1 MRSSKLA
8 GKVAIV
14 TGSSRGI
21 GKVVAMLLAQKGVK
35 VVINGRNPNH
45 LEATKIEFEQ
55 NNLHVTAIEA
65 DVTDHQAC
73 EQLINQTVQA
83 FGKLDILINNAGISM
98 EGSIAESQ
106 PHVFKKLIETNLV
119 GQLFP
124 TQAALPHIVQ
134 TKGSIVFIS
143 SIAGL
148 IGLPRFAAYSS
159 SKMALTALTQSLRI
173 ENYATDIHIGLSY
186 LGFVENE
193 KNKTFLNKDGE
204 LELMPD
210 RKSFAKMPVDKVA
223 FKIVRGIELRRKNEV
238 FSMIGKLLSLT
249 QRFFP
254 RVLEYL
260 MIRAYQKQQKPS

>member
-1 MRSSKLA
+1 MKSGKLD

-21 GKVVAMLLAQKGVK
+21 GKVVAMHLAQKGVK

-55 NNLHVTAIEA
+55 NNLNVIAIEA
-65 DVTDHQAC
+65 DVTDYQAC
-73 EQLINQTVQA
+73 EQLINQTVQT

-106 PHVFKKLIETNLV
+106 PYVFKKLIETNLV

-124 TQAALPHIVQ
+124 TQAALPHIVL

-148 IGLPRFAAYSS
+148 IGLPRYAAYSS

-173 ENYATDIHIGLSY
+173 ENYASDIHIG
-186 LGFVENE
+186 
-193 KNKTFLNKDGE
+193 
-204 LELMPD
+204 
-210 RKSFAKMPVDKVA
+210 A
-223 FKIVRGIELRRKNEV
+223 
-238 FSMIGKLLSLT
+238 
-249 QRFFP
+249 
-254 RVLEYL
+254 
-260 MIRAYQKQQKPS
+260 